1 MKKLLL
7 LAISFCILCVNK
19 IQVHQAESM
28 QVESQAA
35 ILMDG
40 KTGQVLYS
48 KNADQRLYPASI
60 TKVLTGYLLL
70 EKKGNL
76 DGSMVVSANA
86 VDSIDRDSSH
96 IALDYNEEVLVKD
109 LMYAMLLQ
117 SANDASNVI
126 AEYVSGSQ
134 EAFVGEMNAQVE
146 KWGLKNT
153 HFTNAHGL
161 QDENHYTSAYDMAI
175 ILKHALTNETFKEVI
190 GTNTY
195 TGSPTNKLHEE
206 RLFAN
211 GNKMI
216 KKGKYYYEYVKGGK
230 TGYTEFAD
238 YTFAVTASK
247 DTTDLIVVLLG
258 SPSEEAR
265 YQDTLALFEY
275 GFQHFKGV
283 TLKAEEFKDEQFD
296 IIEKN
301 RVSASVSFHV
311 PSDVDLLVNVNA
323 DLSTLELKN
332 HIEHQ
337 NNVELMKGYVD
348 ILLDGVLI
356 KSVDMEKEVTI
367 IEDRFDKTWF
377 GKVVKGLHYFSVVI
391 LCLALFLTGLKVMYR
406 MKS

>member
-7 LAISFCILCVNK
+7 LTISFCILCVNK
-19 IQVHQAESM
+19 VQMHQAESM

-60 TKVLTGYLLL
+60 TKILTGYLLL

-76 DGSMVVSANA
+76 DGSMIVSANA

-134 EAFVGEMNAQVE
+134 EAFVREMNAQVE
-146 KWGLKNT
+146 KWGLQNT

-161 QDENHYTSAYDMAI
+161 QDENHYTTAYDMAM
-175 ILKHALTNETFKEVI
+175 ILKYALKNDTFREVI
-190 GTNTY
+190 STNTY
-195 TGSPTNKLHEE
+195 IGSPTNKLHEE

-216 KKGKYYYEYVKGGK
+216 KKGKYYYEYVTGGK
-230 TGYTEFAD
+230 TGYTEFAH

-265 YQDTLALFEY
+265 YKDTLALFEY

-283 TLKAEEFKDEQFD
+283 TLKAEEFKSEQFD

-301 RVSASVSFHV
+301 RVSANVFFHV

-323 DLSTLELKN
+323 DLNTLELKN

-337 NNVELMKGYVD
+337 NNVDLMKGYVD

-356 KSVDMEKEVTI
+356 KSVDMEKEVRI
-367 IEDRFDKTWF
+367 IEDRFEKTWF
-377 GKVVKGLHYFSVVI
+377 GKVVKGIHYFSVVV

-406 MKS
+406 IKP